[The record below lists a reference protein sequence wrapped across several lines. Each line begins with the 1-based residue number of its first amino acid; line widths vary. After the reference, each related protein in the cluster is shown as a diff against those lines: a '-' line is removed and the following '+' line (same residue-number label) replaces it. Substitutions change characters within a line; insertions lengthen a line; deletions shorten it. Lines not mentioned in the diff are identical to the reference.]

1 MTNINLIIENILH
14 NRGYFSDEEIGEF
27 LSSKPKETYDPF
39 LLLNMEAGVD
49 LIIKNLDAKKNIC
62 IYGDY
67 DADGITSI
75 CVLMSV
81 FKYLEANVTYYIP
94 SRFDEGYGLNIDAID
109 SLYSNGVDLII
120 TVDCG
125 TVSFNE
131 VMYAKNLGMDV
142 IVTDHHRVTDIK
154 ADCILINPKQE
165 ECQYP
170 FKDLAGCGVAFKLAQ
185 ALQIRL
191 SLPKKV
197 INDVLDFVAIGTIG
211 DIVPLISEN
220 RTIVKYG
227 IYKINKYDRKS
238 ISILINYI
246 YGKKEY
252 INSEKVSFGIVPH
265 LNAAGRIKDAKIGV
279 QLFLSE
285 DLNEI
290 ERLSTELIRLNIL
303 RKEKQKETYDQCIAL
318 YKDQCAEEFFP
329 VIYAKEAHEGITGI
343 VAGRI
348 KDDLGRPVAIVTDQD
363 DYLKG
368 TSRGIDCV
376 DVYETFKALEEFFI
390 QFGGHKGA
398 CGFRLNKNQLP
409 YLRSALNSYFEDI
422 DTSKFDEIIKFDAE
436 ISVSQAT
443 NSLVTDLNIL
453 EPFGQSNQRPKFLF
467 KGVNHMGVRLV
478 GKHKEHLAFKISNG
492 ERFVSCILFNKGK
505 EMINIFSDNE
515 NINVYGEL
523 SINTGFDN
531 SVQVIVDK
539 IGGYNEFEKI

>member
-1 MTNINLIIENILH
+1 MINTNLIIKNILN
-14 NRGYFSDEEIGEF
+14 NRGYYSDEEIEEF
-27 LSSKPKETYDPF
+27 LSSKPKETFDPF

-49 LIIKNLDAKKNIC
+49 LIIKKIEENKKIC

-81 FKYLEANVTYYIP
+81 FNSIGANVIYYIP

-109 SLYSNGVDLII
+109 SLHSKGVDLII

-131 VMYAKNLGMDV
+131 VLHAQNLGMDV
-142 IVTDHHRVTDIK
+142 VVTDHHRVTDIK

-170 FKDLAGCGVAFKLAQ
+170 FKELAGCGVAFKLAQ
-185 ALQIRL
+185 ALQFKIGF
-191 SLPKKV
+191 SKSV
-197 INDVLDFVAIGTIG
+197 IMDVLDFVAIGTIG
-211 DIVPLISEN
+211 DIVPLVGEN

-227 IYKINKYDRKS
+227 VSKINKYRRKS
-238 ISILINYI
+238 ISTLINSI
-246 YGKKEY
+246 YGKKVY
-252 INSEKVSFGIVPH
+252 INSEKISFGIVPH

-279 QLFLSE
+279 QLFLS
-285 DLNEI
+285 DDINEI
-290 ERLSTELIRLNIL
+290 ERLSAELVTLNSI
-303 RKEKQKETYDQCIAL
+303 RKEKQKETYDQCISL
-318 YKDQCAEEFFP
+318 YKEQCAEEFFP

-343 VAGRI
+343 VAGKI

-363 DYLKG
+363 EQLKG
-368 TSRGIDCV
+368 TSRGIEGV

-398 CGFRLNKNQLP
+398 CGFRIHKTQLP
-409 YLRSALNSYFEDI
+409 YLRSGLKKYFDGIDI
-422 DTSKFDEIIKFDAE
+422 SEFDCEMKFDDKLL
-436 ISVSQAT
+436 VSQAT
-443 NSLVTDLNIL
+443 NQLVVDLNIL
-453 EPFGQSNQRPKFLF
+453 EPFGQSNPKPKFLF
-467 KGVNHMGVRLV
+467 NGVTHSGVRLV
-478 GKHKEHLAFKISNG
+478 GKYKEHLAFKISDG
-492 ERFVSCILFNKGK
+492 ENRLSCILFNKGK
-505 EMINIFSDNE
+505 EAIDVFSE
-515 NINVYGEL
+515 NTKINVYGEL

-539 IGGYNEFEKI
+539 IGGYDEF